1 MCELTI
7 NEIITIISIIVS
19 VTDIILNIVTMISKR

>member
-19 VTDIILNIVTMISKR
+19 VTDIILNIVTMIS